1 MLDLLNTAAVGTRV
15 TIGHCRR
22 REHKRK
28 RTGCLLPRRTAAR
41 AAKHGP
47 EIVLNELILNN
58 TVVISSSTC
67 SFRRIK
73 SMSLVSEKEVKEKKG
88 WERKKITATQTVF
101 FIYFFSQYIFSPFF
115 YIFEQSTFENF
126 LL

>member
-101 FIYFFSQYIFSPFF
+101 FI
-115 YIFEQSTFENF
+115 
-126 LL
+126 